1 MSGQGIAGT
10 SISDN
15 VSARWAALDSRFERL
30 ANATDRMSA
39 DRDDKDRDRELKA
52 AS

>member
-1 MSGQGIAGT
+1 MSSQGIAGT
-10 SISDN
+10 SSSDN
-15 VSARWAALDSRFERL
+15 ISARWAALDSRLERL
-30 ANATDRMSA
+30 VNATDRVFA